1 MAEGYSLKSY
11 FGGKET
17 EGYRKYKEGQK
28 SGKWIDLPDY
38 IAKGGS
44 SSAVPGGGL
53 SSAVPGSMFKQQ
65 EARESDFLSR
75 FRTTLGQQTPI
86 GDIYT
91 RLSTEAGLP
100 EARKLTGGLTQ
111 SALDVQGRL
120 AGLPERIAGE
130 TRGFDVNAT
139 QLARIQETRAQ
150 PVAKQLSET
159 ALAAERAGVSERALA
174 GDVSTRLGLEVSEQ
188 QKQLQPFQVEASM
201 ISDRAARELT
211 GYTTQLQAQTGQLIA
226 KLLQQ
231 GTLDQI
237 EARRLVDLA
246 SQEDSFQKQ
255 KQLLAYQK
263 SLSTGGTNYTPILT
277 SLDES
282 MGISYPI
289 GFIGPKP

>member
-44 SSAVPGGGL
+44 SSAVPGGSTAIPGGL
-53 SSAVPGSMFKQQ
+53 FKEQ

-75 FRTTLGQQTPI
+75 LRTTLGQQTPVR
-86 GDIYT
+86 DIYT

-111 SALDVQGRL
+111 SALDIQGRL
-120 AGLPERIAGE
+120 AGLPERVAGE
-130 TRGFDVNAT
+130 TRGFDVNAA
-139 QLARIQETRAQ
+139 QLAKIKEARAQ
-150 PVAKQLSET
+150 PIAKQLSET
-159 ALAAERAGVSERALA
+159 ALAAEQAGASERALA

-188 QKQLQPFQVEASM
+188 EKLLMPFGVEASI
-201 ISDRAARELT
+201 ISDQGARKVT
-211 GYTTQLQAQTGQLIA
+211 GYTTQLQAEASQLIT
-226 KLLQQ
+226 KLQQ
-231 GTLDQI
+231 QGALDQI

-246 SQEDSFQKQ
+246 SQEDQFQKQ
-255 KQLLAYQK
+255 KQLFAYQK
-263 SLSTGGTNYTPILT
+263 SFSTGTTNYTSTLQ

-282 MGISYPI
+282 MGVSYPA
-289 GFIGPKP
+289 GFIGPRA